1 MPALLDC
8 RDSRIVAQILGEKAM
23 PGRAVDFESIWN
35 RQIVALDPPNRRGQG
50 TSSAG
55 IVEAGE
61 WPELGQHGRLYVKR
75 QQAFFC
81 RPAWNAFRS
90 TPTLRREVRY
100 LERARA
106 LGVSVPTVV
115 RYEEGSDGR
124 AVLILAEI
132 AGVTD
137 LQQAIEGA
145 PDSTRAQIFENT
157 GKMLVKLHAARV
169 LHGAVYPKHVLVAA
183 AAPHPVWLIDFEKA
197 RNVASRRRAAHR
209 DLDRLLRHSPFMA
222 DADVGSLLAAY
233 DARCFER
240 LRSRLERVQPNR

>member
-1 MPALLDC
+1 M
-8 RDSRIVAQILGEKAM
+8 SG
-23 PGRAVDFESIWN
+23 GAVDFESVWN
-35 RQIVALDPPNRRGQG
+35 RQIIALDPPNRRGEG

-61 WPELGQHGRLYVKR
+61 WPDLGPHGRLYVKR

-115 RYEEGSDGR
+115 RYEEGSEGR
-124 AVLILAEI
+124 AVLVLAEI

-137 LQQAIEGA
+137 LQRAVEGA
-145 PDSTRAQIFENT
+145 PDPARDQIFENT
-157 GKMLVKLHAARV
+157 GKMLVKLHAARI
-169 LHGAVYPKHVLVAA
+169 LHGAVYPKHVLVEA
-183 AAPHPVWLIDFEKA
+183 AAPHRVWLIDFEKA
-197 RNVASRRRAAHR
+197 RDVVSRFRAADR
-209 DLDRLLRHSPFMA
+209 DLDRLLRHSPFMKSA
-222 DADVGSLLAAY
+222 DIESLLSAY

-240 LRSRLERVQPNR
+240 LRIRFERALSPTGDRRPAAPARRRS